1 MAGAAEFQPEQMR
14 QRTDSLA
21 ALTQQV
27 HQLSVRRRTQVALH
41 SVDSQRRLRETERIM
56 ERLRPH
62 LDNAEQRLVE
72 RLEQMTLDQADGPE
86 TKKSDGPAAST
97 EEKVGELLLPRG
109 LPVHKQTISGR
120 ENDHVGDAPIDPPD
134 PTWVKRTV
142 FVKDIELES
151 ANVQTVKDVCSRI
164 RSAEGDPDDLIVNVS
179 LRRKTDRQKGS
190 WALVSFAAERG
201 AQKLIDEQQRKVV
214 FRLTR
219 SSWTFLPYKPKRLQ
233 SHEAQASQFHSA
245 QNAERWTQSGLVG
258 HAIHTM
264 KQSRQASALKRT
276 IWVGGVP
283 DHLARGGR
291 ERFEQNV
298 KLIFGEFG
306 QVEQVKTRYKDVNA
320 GSAGTSWCTVT
331 FANQATASDVLAR
344 TVSVPADGAGRTA
357 RAMVQLQLKTADARA
372 KASPIG
378 ETIAQG
384 HIDAIHKAIVTYK
397 ASLPAHHPTLVR
409 MHAALAELHR
419 QCSDEE
425 AALYAQQEAQR
436 QAKSFLLELAR
447 VGEWGVYTEDES
459 FMRALLK
466 DDKQVEDL
474 FRRRREL
481 AEDQPGSE
489 HEQPTRQWADG

>member
-1 MAGAAEFQPEQMR
+1 MAAGAELQPEQLR

-27 HQLSVRRRTQVALH
+27 HQLLVRRRTQAALQ
-41 SVDSQRRLRETERIM
+41 SVESQRRLRETERVM

-72 RLEQMTLDQADGPE
+72 RLEQMTLDKKADG
-86 TKKSDGPAAST
+86 AA
-97 EEKVGELLLPRG
+97 
-109 LPVHKQTISGR
+109 ISGR
-120 ENDHVGDAPIDPPD
+120 ESDENLDDAQIDPSD

-151 ANVQTVKDVCSRI
+151 ANTQTVKDVCSRV
-164 RSAEGDPDDLIVNVS
+164 RSKEGDPDDLIVNVS
-179 LRRKTDRQKGS
+179 LRRKTELRKGS

-201 AQKLIDEQQRKVV
+201 AQKLLDEQQRKVV

-219 SSWTFLPYKPKRLQ
+219 SSWTFLPYQPKKLQ

-245 QNAERWTQSGLVG
+245 LNADRWGQSRLVG
-258 HAIHTM
+258 HAVDTM
-264 KQSRQASALKRT
+264 KKSLQASADRRT

-291 ERFEQNV
+291 DRFEQNM

-306 QVEQVKTRYKDVNA
+306 KVQQVKTRYKDEKA
-320 GSAGTSWCTVT
+320 GSGGTSWCMVT
-331 FANQATASDVLAR
+331 FVSQGTASDVLAR
-344 TVSVPADGAGRTA
+344 TVSVPAHDAGPEA
-357 RAMVQLQLKTADARA
+357 RAMVQLQLKPLDAQSA
-372 KASPIG
+372 KASPVG
-378 ETIAQG
+378 EQIAHG
-384 HIDAIHKAIVTYK
+384 HIDAIHKAIITYQGHL
-397 ASLPAHHPTLVR
+397 ASHHPALVR

-419 QCSDEE
+419 RCGNEE
-425 AALYAQQEAQR
+425 AAAYAEREAQR
-436 QAKSFLLELAR
+436 QAKSFLLELER

-481 AEDQPGSE
+481 AEAYSSSDERSAKDQPGSE
-489 HEQPTRQWADG
+489 HEQPTRQWVDG